1 MLRKQDCVVCVLHK
15 AGSCSFSQVSI
26 VTKLQHQNVSSSI
39 PFLEPKGSDTFT
51 ELQRHSAG
59 AL

>member
-1 MLRKQDCVVCVLHK
+1 MLRKQDCVVSVLHI
-15 AGSCSFSQVSI
+15 AGSCNFSQVSI
-26 VTKLQHQNVSSSI
+26 VTKLQHQNVSSI